1 MTKVLVFSK
10 SNPIKDWKAA
20 KWNLQFLCAKNQQ
33 EAIRILETNTIHV
46 VVVDLENREQEG
58 LAFVSCL
65 RGVQRFYL
73 LPVILLAKDDAHE
86 SLAFHV
92 FHCFDYVI
100 KPLEKERLE
109 KLLYWIGGRFDK
121 KGAAKALVINT
132 RLGIHMFEA
141 KDILYLEICNKML
154 YVHTRYDVFSFPYR
168 KLGVCMEQCG
178 GDLVQCHRSIAVNCL
193 YVEKIDYVNRQIC
206 LVKQYG
212 NVALGRKYM
221 KGLRKQ
227 FDERTRISY
236 TDSVFSE
243 S

>member
-1 MTKVLVFSK
+1 MRSFFQS
-10 SNPIKDWKAA
+10 
-20 KWNLQFLCAKNQQ
+20 
-33 EAIRILETNTIHV
+33 
-46 VVVDLENREQEG
+46 
-58 LAFVSCL
+58 
-65 RGVQRFYL
+65 
-73 LPVILLAKDDAHE
+73 
-86 SLAFHV
+86 
-92 FHCFDYVI
+92 YVI
-100 KPLEKERLE
+100 KPIEKERLE
-109 KLLYWIGGRFDK
+109 KLLHWIDGRFDN

-141 KDILYLEICNKML
+141 KDILYLEICNKTL

-168 KLGVCMEQCG
+168 KRGVCMEQCG

-193 YVEKIDYVNRQIC
+193 YVKKIDYVNRQIC

-227 FDERTRISY
+227 FDERTQISY